1 MSDASKH
8 SKHMTLDDRIEIQE
22 CLDHGMT
29 FKAIVHRISMDP
41 TTISKEVKKCFR
53 LKPISVS
60 SFVTDTSKEINAVC
74 PQLLKAPFVCN
85 GCKKRSVCCGSQK
98 RLYQAKSAQIEYESI
113 LSEAHEG
120 IPLRFRYCFI
130 SPTPRDLKLA
140 SRYWVRW
147 QLRPLELSP

>member
-74 PQLLKAPFVCN
+74 PQLLKAPLFVMAAKN
-85 GCKKRSVCCGSQK
+85 AQFVAVPKSVSIKLNLLRLNTNLFSQ
-98 RLYQAKSAQIEYESI
+98 RLTKVYLYDFAIASS
-113 LSEAHEG
+113 LPH
-120 IPLRFRYCFI
+120 
-130 SPTPRDLKLA
+130 LA
-140 SRYWVRW
+140 I
-147 QLRPLELSP
+147 